1 MARLIPNENTWL
13 GFSLTCPNPKQVPLS
28 LITSAVELTKYLM
41 SINASTT
48 GNTVPTPSLDT
59 LFETSIA
66 GTVTGTLSADF
77 YRDDAADLAWDTLP
91 RKTKGFFFLSRFG
104 GSDATHPPRPSTG
117 DDIEVWP
124 LLVVSRANSN
134 NANNTVLTFTMTA
147 SIPQEPTE
155 DGKVVASGG

>member
-13 GFSLTCPNPKQVPLS
+13 GFSLTCPNLKSVPLA
-28 LITSAVELTKYLM
+28 LITGATELTKFLM

-77 YRDDAADLAWDTLP
+77 YRDDANDLAWDTLP

-104 GSDATHPPRPSTG
+104 GSDTAHPPRPTTG

-134 NANNTVLTFTMTA
+134 NTNNAVLTFTMTA
-147 SIPQEPTE
+147 SIPVEPVENAT
-155 DGKVVASGG
+155 VVAS